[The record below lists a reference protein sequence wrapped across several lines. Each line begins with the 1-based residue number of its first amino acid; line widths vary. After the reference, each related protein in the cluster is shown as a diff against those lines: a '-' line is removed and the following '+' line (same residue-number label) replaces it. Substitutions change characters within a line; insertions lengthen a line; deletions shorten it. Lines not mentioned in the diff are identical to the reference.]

1 MTRALKFMTQAE
13 NVDFIFVLNWDQN
26 IVTVVMAEQD
36 YYCILILFCYPIVLR
51 QRQLWQSKLVQIF
64 N

>member
-1 MTRALKFMTQAE
+1 MTRALKFTTQAK

-26 IVTVVMAEQD
+26 VVTVVMAEQD
-36 YYCILILFCYPIVLR
+36 YYCILILFCYHIVLR

>member
-36 YYCILILFCYPIVLR
+36 YYCILISSIIL
-51 QRQLWQSKLVQIF
+51 
-64 N
+64 